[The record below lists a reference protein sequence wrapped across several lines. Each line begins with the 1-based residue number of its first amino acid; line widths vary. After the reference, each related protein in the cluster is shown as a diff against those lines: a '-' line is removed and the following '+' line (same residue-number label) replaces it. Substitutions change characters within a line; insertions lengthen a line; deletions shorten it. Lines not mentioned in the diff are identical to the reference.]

1 MEYRRIQ
8 ENIEYKR
15 SCEFGKFFRKS
26 MENREFK
33 YEENGFYE
41 SNSQEC
47 LQYVQK
53 MMCTVV

>member
-1 MEYRRIQ
+1 
-8 ENIEYKR
+8 
-15 SCEFGKFFRKS
+15 

-33 YEENGFYE
+33 YEESGFYE

-53 MMCTVV
+53 MMCTVVWPRR